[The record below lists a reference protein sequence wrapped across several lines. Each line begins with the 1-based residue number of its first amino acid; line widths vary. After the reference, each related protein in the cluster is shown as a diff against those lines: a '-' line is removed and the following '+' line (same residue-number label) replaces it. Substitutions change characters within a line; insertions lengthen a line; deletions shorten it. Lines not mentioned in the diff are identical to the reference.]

1 MHARRLYQEI
11 WQHGTLYSYAVDD
24 FDIAQTLKGPLQD
37 GWGITTDG
45 KSLILSD
52 GSADLS
58 FVDPDTLAVTR
69 TLPVMPLWFLS
80 CASTQ
85 CYARWSRPAVHA
97 DWLGKCHK

>member
-69 TLPVMPLWFLS
+69 TLPVMPL
-80 CASTQ
+80 
-85 CYARWSRPAVHA
+85 
-97 DWLGKCHK
+97 